1 MKHAQWLLYRLADQ
15 LGVAGMVTLLL
26 ALAIPAYRLWW
37 LAPAQQ
43 QLATLSQQA
52 SMVSAPT
59 VTVLKTSPAHDFL
72 ASLPSSNAMMT
83 AQLQTIFEQA
93 EKQRLNLGEVS
104 YKRDR
109 KSDEKIEQYHI
120 NFLFEA
126 PYASAKSFLL
136 ATLAAL
142 PYVSLDQLIFNRENT
157 QAETVMVDV
166 TLTLHLVAQ

>member
-1 MKHAQWLLYRLADQ
+1 MKHSQWLLYRLADK
-15 LGVAGMVTLLL
+15 LGISGMIAILL
-26 ALAIPAYRLWW
+26 ACASMAYWLWMIN
-37 LAPAQQ
+37 PAQH
-43 QLATLSQQA
+43 QLAALSQQA
-52 SMVSAPT
+52 STANPPK
-59 VTVLKTSPAHDFL
+59 VTVVATSPAHDFL

-83 AQLQTIFEQA
+83 TQLQTIFEQA
-93 EKQRLNLGEVS
+93 EKQHLHLGEVS
-104 YKRDR
+104 YKRER
-109 KSDEKIEQYHI
+109 KPDEKIEQYHI

-142 PYVSLDQLIFNRENT
+142 PYVSLDQLILNRENT

>member
-1 MKHAQWLLYRLADQ
+1 MKPLQWQLYRLADQ
-15 LGVAGMVTLLL
+15 LGMSGIIAVLL
-26 ALAIPAYRLWW
+26 ACATLAYW
-37 LAPAQQ
+37 LGLIVPAQH
-43 QLATLSQQA
+43 QLIVLSQQA
-52 SMVSAPT
+52 SVVSAPK
-59 VTVLKTSPAHDFL
+59 VTVVTTSPAHDFL

-93 EKQRLNLGEVS
+93 EKQQLNLGEVS
-104 YKRDR
+104 YKRER
-109 KSDEKIEQYHI
+109 KADENIAQYHI

-142 PYVSLDQLIFNRENT
+142 PYVSLDQLIFNRENS